1 MMNIFCVA
9 CQKKVEARLTNG
21 AEVYPHR
28 PDLYKLNFWICD
40 NCKNFVGCHKNG
52 NGKKPLGNIPT
63 PKIKMLRK
71 QIHSQLDPLWQSGKY
86 SRKWLYKTISKKI
99 GKEYHTATIASVEE
113 AKTVLNIL
121 SEIKNEKTNY
131 PQNSH

>member
-9 CQKKVEARLTNG
+9 CQCDVLARLTNG

-28 PDLYKLNFWICD
+28 PDLFKLNFWFCD

-52 NGKKPLGNIPT
+52 DGKKPLGNIPT
-63 PKIKMLRK
+63 PQIKMLRR

-86 SRKWLYKTISKKI
+86 SRSWLYKTISQKI
-99 GKEYHTATIASVEE
+99 GKEYHTALIASVDE
-113 AKTVLNIL
+113 AEKVLNIIQEL
-121 SEIKNEKTNY
+121 EMKNEKSN
-131 PQNSH
+131 

>member
-1 MMNIFCVA
+1 MQIFCTA

-28 PDLYKLNFWICD
+28 PDLHKLNFWICD
-40 NCKNFVGCHKNG
+40 NCQNFVGCYKNG

-71 QIHSQLDPLWQSGKY
+71 QIHKQLDPLWQSGKY

-113 AKTVLNIL
+113 AEKVLNIIQEL
-121 SEIKNEKTNY
+121 ELKNEK
-131 PQNSH
+131 SS